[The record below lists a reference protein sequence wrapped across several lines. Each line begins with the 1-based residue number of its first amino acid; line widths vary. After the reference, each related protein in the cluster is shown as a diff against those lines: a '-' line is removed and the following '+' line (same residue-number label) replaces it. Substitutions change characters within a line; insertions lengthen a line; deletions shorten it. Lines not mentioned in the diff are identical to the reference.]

1 MSGVD
6 LPDGTKIRKGA
17 ADAIEQYVTAQ
28 GGKIP
33 ADLHE
38 QVDEVS
44 ALGGT
49 PLVVC
54 ENNQHSGCHLSEG
67 YRKARHGGAL

>member
-17 ADAIEQYVTAQ
+17 AEAIEQYVKEL

-33 ADLHE
+33 EDLHD
-38 QVDEVS
+38 QVNKIS
-44 ALGGT
+44 SLGGT
-49 PLVVC
+49 PSDRV
-54 ENNQHSGCHLSEG
+54 
-67 YRKARHGGAL
+67 